1 MPVPRL
7 RDRRMLTLEGATALA
22 DAAEAEARR
31 RDWTVAIAVVN
42 PEAGLIHFRCMD
54 GTQPGSQ
61 QVAIEKARTAAN
73 FKRPTK
79 ALEDA
84 LTAGRTGLLSMPG
97 IITLEGGVPVVV
109 DNQIVGAIGI
119 SGMQSAQDGVIA
131 AAALDALGA

>member
-1 MPVPRL
+1 MPPI
-7 RDRRMLTLEGATALA
+7 RDLPALTLEGATTLA

-31 RDWTVAIAVVN
+31 RGWTVAIAVVN
-42 PEAGLIHFRCMD
+42 PQAGLIHFRCMD

-97 IITLEGGVPVVV
+97 IITLEGGVPVTAEG
-109 DNQIVGAIGI
+109 QIVGAIGI
-119 SGMQSAQDGVIA
+119 SGMQSVQDGVIA
-131 AAALDALGA
+131 AAALEAFRP

>member
-1 MPVPRL
+1 MPKV
-7 RDRRMLTLEGATALA
+7 RDLPVLTLEGATALA

-31 RDWTVAIAVVN
+31 REWTVAIAVVT
-42 PEAGLIHFRCMD
+42 PQAGLIHFRCMD

-84 LTAGRTGLLSMPG
+84 LLAGRTGLLSMPG

-109 DNQIVGAIGI
+109 NNQIVGAIGI

-131 AAALDALGA
+131 AAALEAFGT

>member
-1 MPVPRL
+1 MPRILDL
-7 RDRRMLTLEGATALA
+7 RVLTLEGATALA

-31 RDWTVAIAVVN
+31 REWTVAIAVVN
-42 PEAGLIHFRCMD
+42 PQAGLIHFRCMD

-109 DNQIVGAIGI
+109 DGQIVGAIGI
-119 SGMQSAQDGVIA
+119 SGMQSTQDGIIA
-131 AAALDALGA
+131 AAALGAFGA

>member
-1 MPVPRL
+1 MPPIREVPV
-7 RDRRMLTLEGATALA
+7 LTLEGATTLA
-22 DAAEAEARR
+22 NAAEAEARR
-31 RDWTVAIAVVN
+31 RGWTVAIAVVN
-42 PEAGLIHFRCMD
+42 PQAGLIHFRCMD

-84 LTAGRTGLLSMPG
+84 LTGGRTGLLSMPG
-97 IITLEGGVPVVV
+97 IITLEGGVPVLA
-109 DNQIVGAIGI
+109 NGQIVGAIGI

-131 AAALDALGA
+131 AAALESLGT

>member
-1 MPVPRL
+1 MPPI
-7 RDRRMLTLEGATALA
+7 RDLPVLTLEGATTLA

-31 RDWTVAIAVVN
+31 RGWTVAIAVVN
-42 PEAGLIHFRCMD
+42 PQAGLIHFRCMD

-84 LTAGRTGLLSMPG
+84 LIAGRTGLLSMPG
-97 IITLEGGVPVVV
+97 IITLEGGVPVTAEG
-109 DNQIVGAIGI
+109 QIVGAIGI

-131 AAALDALGA
+131 AAALEAFGL